1 MSNVRHVQKLAH
13 ATPETA
19 PSVQGRRDFFTYQDL
34 GVTEASLGKL
44 RAQTMTAIRGMTEP
58 TGWHYHDCE
67 GQFIYSLKGWVE
79 LEFETGDTIRLEEG
93 ESLFIPGGMRHNEIG
108 TSDDLKI
115 LELSIPA
122 KMETVA
128 CDPPSTDVFARA
140 VALQPSRSEP
150 GAAISGAQYFRR
162 GACFAA

>member
-1 MSNVRHVQKLAH
+1 MSTAHPIQKLAH
-13 ATPETA
+13 ATPEGA
-19 PSVQGRRDFFTYQDL
+19 PNVPGRRDFFTYQDL

-67 GQFIYSLKGWVE
+67 GQFIYALKGWVT
-79 LEFETGDTIRLEEG
+79 LEFETGETIRLEQG
-93 ESLFIPGGMRHNEIG
+93 ESLFIPGGLRHNEIG

-128 CDPPSTDVFARA
+128 CDPPLMTS
-140 VALQPSRSEP
+140 
-150 GAAISGAQYFRR
+150 
-162 GACFAA
+162 

>member
-1 MSNVRHVQKLAH
+1 MSNVRQVQKLAH

-34 GVTEASLGKL
+34 GVTEASLGKP

-128 CDPPSTDVFARA
+128 CDPPATES
-140 VALQPSRSEP
+140 SP
-150 GAAISGAQYFRR
+150 GR
-162 GACFAA
+162 